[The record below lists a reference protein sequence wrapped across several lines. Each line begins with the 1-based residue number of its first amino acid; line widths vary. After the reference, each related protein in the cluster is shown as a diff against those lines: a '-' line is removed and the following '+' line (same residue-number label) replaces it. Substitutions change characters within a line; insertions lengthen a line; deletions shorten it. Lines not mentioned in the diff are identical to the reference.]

1 MHKRMPLSFFSFAVP
16 LLFLLLFSGL
26 SPTLAATVVSIKAV
40 TTIAKTD
47 DNFVCATMDWW
58 PPDKCNYGM
67 CPWGNASILN
77 LDLNNPILVNA
88 LKAFGS
94 LRIRIGGSLQ
104 DQVLYKVGDGA
115 HACADFKIDK
125 NGLFGFTEGCL
136 PMQRWDELN
145 KLFNSTGSII
155 SFGLNALAGR
165 SKSNSSG
172 NLYEGQWDPTN
183 ARDFIKYTLS
193 KNYTIESWE
202 LGNELSGSGVAASVE
217 AVQYGKDMIVL
228 KNVINDLYGQSKR
241 HPKLLAPGGFFDK
254 KWFADMLQTSGPGV
268 IDAATHHIYNLGPGN
283 DKDLIRK
290 IQDPFY
296 LDQVA
301 QTFND
306 ALITVGEFGPWS
318 SPWIGESGGA
328 YNSGGKNVSNAFVDG
343 FWYLDQL
350 GMASTYDHKVYCRQ
364 SLIGGNYCLLDTTTF
379 VPNPDFYGALLWHQL
394 MGPGVLHTTSDGSP
408 YLRAYAHCSKKKSGV
423 TLLLIN
429 LSNSTAFDVVVT
441 SDLNLYRPRSGNEQG
456 QHGER
461 EEYHLTA
468 QGGDLRSSEMLL
480 NGKLLKLTPSFE
492 IPHMEPSIVSAG
504 APLTIAPLSIAF
516 VRFKDFQAPACA
528 GN

>member
-1 MHKRMPLSFFSFAVP
+1 MPLSFFSFAVP

-26 SPTLAATVVSIKAV
+26 SPTLGATVLSIKAV

-104 DQVLYKVGDGA
+104 DQVLYEVGDGA
-115 HACADFKIDK
+115 HACPDFKIDK

-228 KNVINDLYGQSKR
+228 KNVINDLYGPSKQ

-290 IQDPFY
+290 IQDPYY

-350 GMASTYDHKVYCRQ
+350 GMASTYNHKVYCRQ

-394 MGPGVLHTTSDGSP
+394 MGPGVLHTTNDGSP
-408 YLRAYAHCSKKKSGV
+408 YLRAYAHCSKKK
-423 TLLLIN
+423 
-429 LSNSTAFDVVVT
+429 A
-441 SDLNLYRPRSGNEQG
+441 R
-456 QHGER
+456 
-461 EEYHLTA
+461 
-468 QGGDLRSSEMLL
+468 
-480 NGKLLKLTPSFE
+480 
-492 IPHMEPSIVSAG
+492 
-504 APLTIAPLSIAF
+504 
-516 VRFKDFQAPACA
+516 
-528 GN
+528 

>member
-1 MHKRMPLSFFSFAVP
+1 MPLSLSFPVP
-16 LLFLLLFSGL
+16 LLLLLLFSGL
-26 SPTLAATVVSIKAV
+26 CPTLSAIVVSIKSV

-58 PPDKCNYGM
+58 PPDKCNYGI
-67 CPWGNASILN
+67 CPWGNSSILN
-77 LDLNNPILVNA
+77 LD
-88 LKAFGS
+88 
-94 LRIRIGGSLQ
+94 
-104 DQVLYKVGDGA
+104 QVSYKVGDSV
-115 HACADFKIDK
+115 HACPDFKINK
-125 NGLFGFTEGCL
+125 RGLFGFTKGCL

-145 KLFNSTGSII
+145 KLFKSTGSII
-155 SFGLNALAGR
+155 TFGLNALAGR

-202 LGNELSGSGVAASVE
+202 LGDFHGNVIRFLSASGATLSHPSAFVFCFLVYPLGNELSGSGVSASVE

-228 KNVINDLYGQSKR
+228 KNVINDLYGQSKQ
-241 HPKLLAPGGFFDK
+241 HPKLLAPGGFFDE

-290 IQDPFY
+290 IQDPYY

-328 YNSGGKNVSNAFVDG
+328 YNSGGKSVSNAFVDG
-343 FWYLDQL
+343 F
-350 GMASTYDHKVYCRQ
+350 C
-364 SLIGGNYCLLDTTTF
+364 F
-379 VPNPDFYGALLWHQL
+379 
-394 MGPGVLHTTSDGSP
+394 TS
-408 YLRAYAHCSKKKSGV
+408 A
-423 TLLLIN
+423 
-429 LSNSTAFDVVVT
+429 
-441 SDLNLYRPRSGNEQG
+441 NEQA

-492 IPHMEPSIVSAG
+492 IPPMEPSIASAG
-504 APLTIAPLSIAF
+504 APLRIAPLSIAF
-516 VRFKDFQAPACA
+516 VRFKDFKAPACA